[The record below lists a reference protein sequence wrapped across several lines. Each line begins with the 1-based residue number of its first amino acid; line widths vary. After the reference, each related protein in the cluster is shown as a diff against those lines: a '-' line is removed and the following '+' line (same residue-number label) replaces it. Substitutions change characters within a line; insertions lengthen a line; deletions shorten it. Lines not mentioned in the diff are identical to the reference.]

1 MKHAMWVIV
10 AFAILI
16 TPPVL
21 AEERLSV
28 STGIA
33 NVRSG
38 PGLNHEILWK
48 VQKYYPVLVLNKE
61 GGWYQFKDFE
71 GDTGWIHAS
80 VLSNTATVITKAD
93 KCNVRNG
100 PGTEFPVVFTVQ
112 NGIPFRVLTR
122 KGPWIQIRHA
132 DGDQGWIHQSLVW

>member
-1 MKHAMWVIV
+1 MKHAMWIV
-10 AFAILI
+10 VVFAVLI
-16 TPPVL
+16 TAPVL
-21 AEERLSV
+21 AEERLSI

-48 VQKYYPVLVLNKE
+48 VQKYYPVVVLKKQ
-61 GGWYQFKDFE
+61 GRWYQFRDFE

-80 VLSNTATVITKAD
+80 VLSNTPTVITQAT
-93 KCNVRNG
+93 KCNIRKG
-100 PGTEFPVVFTVQ
+100 AGTDFPVVFTVES
-112 NGIPFRVLTR
+112 GIPFRVLAR